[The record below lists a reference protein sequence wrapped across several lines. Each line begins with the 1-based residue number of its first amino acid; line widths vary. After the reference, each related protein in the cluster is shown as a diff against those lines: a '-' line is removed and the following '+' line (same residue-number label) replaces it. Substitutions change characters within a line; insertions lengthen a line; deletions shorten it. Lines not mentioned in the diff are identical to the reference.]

1 MGPKATTDDG
11 YERTLGVNYL
21 GHFYLTYLLQD
32 HLKKC
37 APSRIINVASD
48 AIKQGKLDLEDLPL
62 RNYSIYNAYS
72 RSKLAQMMFTIEA
85 HRHWYQDAVTSF
97 AVHPGNVFL
106 WFKPKISWSLYTHV
120 YSLIDFSLSMICL
133 PLCTFYPCIKS
144 QIHIELRQTRS
155 KKYWKRGKDK

>member
-48 AIKQGKLDLEDLPL
+48 AMKKGKLDLEDLPL
-62 RNYSIYNAYS
+62 RNYTIYDAYS
-72 RSKLAQMMFTIEA
+72 RSKLAQMMFTVEA
-85 HRHWYQDAVTSF
+85 HRQWYKDTVTSF

-106 WFKPKISWSLYTHV
+106 
-120 YSLIDFSLSMICL
+120 
-133 PLCTFYPCIKS
+133 
-144 QIHIELRQTRS
+144 
-155 KKYWKRGKDK
+155 